1 MSNITNRFAQA
12 AKQNAAPVDTDAV
25 LNEAVNLLDSHAKQE
40 SGHVDLIEHLFT
52 PKVVKALKDAEIL
65 EANKFYSNR
74 QAAGVIW
81 LMWKSM

>member
-25 LNEAVNLLDSHAKQE
+25 LNEAVNLLDTHEGESHID
-40 SGHVDLIEHLFT
+40 VIEHLFT

-65 EANKFYSNR
+65 EPNKFYSNR